1 MAGSQHRASAD
12 ENNERTQAH
21 LHRAPILIKTQARA
35 SQHDIACPQ
44 AAHARRWIGHV
55 GYGDVVALRKPRRK
69 KVARARGPLM
79 APHGFAHR
87 MRVEPGVAGD
97 TRSALQ

>member
-1 MAGSQHRASAD
+1 MS
-12 ENNERTQAH
+12 RTQAH
-21 LHRAPILIKTQARA
+21 LHLAPVLVKTQARA

-44 AAHARRWIGHV
+44 ARARRWIGHV
-55 GYGDVVALRKPRRK
+55 GYGDVVAVRKPRRK

-79 APHGFAHR
+79 APHGFAHCI
-87 MRVEPGVAGD
+87 RVKPGIAGD

>member
-1 MAGSQHRASAD
+1 MTGSHRRASAD
-12 ENNERTQAH
+12 AMSRTQAH
-21 LHRAPILIKTQARA
+21 LHTAPILVKTQARA

-44 AAHARRWIGHV
+44 SAHARRWIGHV

-69 KVARARGPLM
+69 KVGRARGPLM
-79 APHGFAHR
+79 SPNGVAHCI
-87 MRVEPGVAGD
+87 RVKPGIAGD